1 MRLWQIVLSQ
11 PFLYGAKDMAGRI
24 TAIRVQKRNPE
35 RANIY
40 LDGEFAFGLELIE
53 AAKLSKGQLL
63 SDKEIAAL
71 KVVDEVGRAR
81 EAALAFLA
89 HRPRS
94 KSEIVQRL
102 NKHGYPEP
110 AIEAA
115 LERLERAGLVDDG
128 AFAEYWVRNREQFRP
143 RGRYALRHEL
153 RQKGVDSEVIDVAL
167 EDLDEGESAYRA
179 ALERVAQWARLDERT
194 AKQKLAS
201 FLQRRGFGYEVI
213 QEVWARIQAERTAD
227 DSVSEESEDAIRWET

>member
-1 MRLWQIVLSQ
+1 
-11 PFLYGAKDMAGRI
+11 MAGRI
-24 TAIRVQKRNPE
+24 TAIRVQKRNPD

-53 AAKLSKGQLL
+53 AAKLSRGQVLG
-63 SDKEIAAL
+63 DDEIAAL
-71 KVVDEVGRAR
+71 KVIDEIGRAR

-94 KSEIVQRL
+94 KREIVDRL

-115 LERLERAGLVDDG
+115 LERLERAGFVDDG

-143 RGRYALRHEL
+143 RGRYALRQEL
-153 RQKGVDSEVIDVAL
+153 RLKGVDGEVIEVAL
-167 EDLDEGESAYRA
+167 EDLDESESAYRA
-179 ALERVAQWARLDERT
+179 ALERSGRWTRLDELT
-194 AKQKLAS
+194 AKKKLS
-201 FLQRRGFGYEVI
+201 GFLQRRGFGYGVI
-213 QEVWARIQAERTAD
+213 QEVWARIQAERTTD
-227 DSVSEESEDAIRWET
+227 GSLTEESEDAIRWET